1 MIKRRIIFFEKESE
15 GKKKEKRKK
24 KKITSIIEQQSR
36 NAFSLGKKLS
46 LYFLNLAQLSC
57 EIRILNNKKNSV
69 SLHMNA

>member
-15 GKKKEKRKK
+15 GKKKEKR